1 MYVAG
6 VKGLFCSQVHL
17 EATGPQEQCSKI
29 PTCSTLLPHAVLWC
43 CVVLQVT
50 VEYSKEGGAVV
61 PLCMRKYPQHF
72 HGVLCCAVLCC
83 VGDC

>member
-1 MYVAG
+1 VYVAG

-17 EATGPQEQCSKI
+17 EAAGPQEQCFKI
-29 PTCSTLLPHAVLWC
+29 PTYSMLLPHAVLWC

-61 PLCMRKYPQHF
+61 PLCMRFKISTTF
-72 HGVLCCAVLCC
+72 SRCAVLCC
-83 VGDC
+83 AGDC